1 MSIVRI
7 ALAASALVAGVATAV
22 VAQTTPTP
30 APTDPNTKVYAYKKT
45 APQPANPSQS
55 EYAGAMPSQT
65 GQADQDVPRYG
76 TRQWWEEKN
85 RYGQGSGD

>member
-30 APTDPNTKVYAYKKT
+30 TDPNTKVYAYKKT
-45 APQPANPSQS
+45 APQPTNPSPS
-55 EYAGAMPSQT
+55 EYAGATPTQT
-65 GQADQDVPRYG
+65 GRIDPDVPRYG
-76 TRQWWEEKN
+76 SRQWWEEKN